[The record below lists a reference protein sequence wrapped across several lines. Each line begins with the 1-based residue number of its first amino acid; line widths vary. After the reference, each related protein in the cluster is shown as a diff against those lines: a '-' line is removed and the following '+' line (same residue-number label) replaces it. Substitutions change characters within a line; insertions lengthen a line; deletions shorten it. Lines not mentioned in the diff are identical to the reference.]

1 MLPFSVVI
9 RSGVPVHDQVV
20 FAVERAVVSGQLQ
33 PGDPFPS
40 VRALSHELRIN
51 PNTAHRIIST
61 LVRDQLLEVRPG
73 TGTIVSKLP
82 GASAAER
89 RVLLKEDVER
99 LVVAARKLSLG
110 VDDVVDAVKEQ
121 WARLDPRRRGGT
133 GAAAAPGAPRKGRDG
148 RDEEP

>member
-1 MLPFSVVI
+1 MLPFTVVL

-20 FAVERAVVSGQLQ
+20 FAVERAVVSGQLR

-51 PNTAHRIIST
+51 PNTAHRIVST
-61 LVRDQLLEVRPG
+61 LLRDQLLEVRPG
-73 TGTIVSKLP
+73 TGTIVAKLP
-82 GASAAER
+82 GGSASAR
-89 RVLLKEDVER
+89 RALLKDDVER

-121 WARLDPRRRGGT
+121 WARLDPRRRGVAGT
-133 GAAAAPGAPRKGRDG
+133 AAVPGAPRKGRDG